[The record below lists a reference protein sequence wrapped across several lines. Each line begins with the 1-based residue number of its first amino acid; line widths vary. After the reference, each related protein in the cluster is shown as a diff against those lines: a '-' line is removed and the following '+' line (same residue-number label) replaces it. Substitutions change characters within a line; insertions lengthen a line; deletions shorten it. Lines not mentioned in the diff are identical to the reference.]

1 MDALKSIFSWLGKFL
16 EKTRVVLLNV
26 ATAFILIVITVAI
39 MGGIF
44 GGDAEIDK
52 EGKVVFLDP
61 ALVITDEEAFADSL
75 FANTDIN
82 QMTFRDF
89 EDLVNEL
96 ANDEEI
102 AAIIIDFSSTGFAGV
117 TTLLNVAGL
126 MEKLQASD
134 IELIAYSDYF
144 DTSTYLL
151 ASYADEIWG
160 HSSGSFG
167 LRGPGGY
174 RTYIN
179 ELLTK
184 NLKFTIHDFS
194 EGTFKSAAENITR
207 SNMSDFSR
215 KQSEEL
221 LDPLWNALK
230 TLIAEQ
236 REMSIEDVQDFA
248 DNHPTGFLGE
258 ANYINLNAASEIGFI
273 DGVKSY
279 PEFRAHMIE
288 KFGLDEDSDRETYPN
303 ISYQEYMDTYE
314 IVEDSADD
322 KVAVVTVEGTITRGE
337 IQPGVAGADGLARL
351 LRSAHEDEDVKA
363 LVVRVNSGGGGV
375 MASEIIRDEIQRAQS
390 KGINVVVSMGDVAA
404 SGGVWISTPAEYIF
418 AQPTTITGSIGVAIA
433 VPTFENTM
441 DEIGIDFDGV
451 VTTKNAGWDL
461 NQAMPPEIKAAIQ
474 DDTVKVYNRFV
485 SLVAESRNESEEYIR
500 TIAEGRVWIGTKAL
514 ELNLIDE
521 IGDFDDAVAKAA
533 ELAGLEEYEV
543 DFFKETLDP
552 EIQVLLELTEGFDI
566 NLIDQQT
573 LNSFKSMTEILNE
586 VIQVSK
592 PTTLIACQTC
602 EVALQ

>member
-1 MDALKSIFSWLGKFL
+1 M
-16 EKTRVVLLNV
+16 LLNV

-61 ALVITDEEAFADSL
+61 AVVITDEEAFADSF

-96 ANDEEI
+96 ADDEEI
-102 AAIIIDFSSTGFAGV
+102 AAIVIDFSSTRFAGV

-134 IELIAYSDYF
+134 IDLIAYSDYF

-167 LRGPGGY
+167 LRGLGGY

-194 EGTFKSAAENITR
+194 EGTFKSAAETFTR
-207 SNMSDFSR
+207 SSMSDFSR

-221 LDPLWNALK
+221 LNPLWNALK

-236 REMSIEDVQDFA
+236 REMNIEDVQDFA
-248 DNHPTGFLGE
+248 DKHPTGFLGE
-258 ANYINLNAASEIGFI
+258 ANYINLNAGTEIGFI

-288 KFGLDEDSDRETYPN
+288 KFGLDEDSNRETYPN

-314 IVEDSADD
+314 IEENSADD

-351 LRSAHEDEDVKA
+351 LRSAHEDQDVKA

-404 SGGVWISTPAEYIF
+404 SGGVWISTPAEYIL
-418 AQPTTITGSIGVAIA
+418 
-433 VPTFENTM
+433 
-441 DEIGIDFDGV
+441 
-451 VTTKNAGWDL
+451 L
-461 NQAMPPEIKAAIQ
+461 NQ
-474 DDTVKVYNRFV
+474 
-485 SLVAESRNESEEYIR
+485 L
-500 TIAEGRVWIGTKAL
+500 L
-514 ELNLIDE
+514 L
-521 IGDFDDAVAKAA
+521 
-533 ELAGLEEYEV
+533 
-543 DFFKETLDP
+543 LD
-552 EIQVLLELTEGFDI
+552 Q
-566 NLIDQQT
+566 
-573 LNSFKSMTEILNE
+573 
-586 VIQVSK
+586 
-592 PTTLIACQTC
+592 
-602 EVALQ
+602 

>member
-61 ALVITDEEAFADSL
+61 AVVITDEEAFADSL

-102 AAIIIDFSSTGFAGV
+102 AAIVIDFSSTGFAGV

-167 LRGPGGY
+167 LRGLGGY

-194 EGTFKSAAENITR
+194 EGTFKSAAETFTR

-221 LDPLWNALK
+221 LNPLWNALK
-230 TLIAEQ
+230 ALIAEQ
-236 REMSIEDVQDFA
+236 REMNIEDVQDFA

-258 ANYINLNAASEIGFI
+258 ANYINLNAATEIGFI

-288 KFGLDEDSDRETYPN
+288 KFGLDENSERETYPN

-314 IVEDSADD
+314 IEKDSADN

-375 MASEIIRDEIQRAQS
+375 MASEIIRDEIQRAKS

-404 SGGVWISTPAEYIF
+404 SGGVWIATPAEYIF
-418 AQPTTITGSIGVAIA
+418 AEPTTITGSIGVAIA
-433 VPTFENTM
+433 FPTFENTM

-461 NQAMPPEIKAAIQ
+461 NQAMTAEIKAAIQ
-474 DDTVKVYNRFV
+474 DDTAKVYNRFV
-485 SLVAESRNESEEYIR
+485 SLVAESREESEDYIR

-514 ELNLIDE
+514 EINLVDE
-521 IGDFDDAVAKAA
+521 IGNFDDAVAKAA

-543 DFFKETLDP
+543 DYFKETLDP
-552 EIQVLLELTEGFDI
+552 EIEVLLELTESFDI
-566 NLIDQQT
+566 KLIDQQT

-586 VIQVSK
+586 VLQVSK

-602 EVALQ
+602 EVTLQ

>member
-16 EKTRVVLLNV
+16 EKTRIVLLNV

-44 GGDAEIDK
+44 GGDAEIEK
-52 EGKVVFLDP
+52 RGKVVFLDP
-61 ALVITDEEAFADSL
+61 AVVITDEEAFADSL

-96 ANDEEI
+96 ADDEEI
-102 AAIIIDFSSTGFAGV
+102 AAIVIDFSSTGFAGV

-167 LRGPGGY
+167 LRGFGGY

-194 EGTFKSAAENITR
+194 EGTFKSAAETITR
-207 SNMSDFSR
+207 SNMSEFSR

-221 LDPLWNALK
+221 LNPLWNALK

-236 REMSIEDVQDFA
+236 REMNIEDVQDFA

-258 ANYINLNAASEIGFI
+258 ANYINLNAATEIGFI

-288 KFGLDEDSDRETYPN
+288 KFGLDENSERETYPN
-303 ISYQEYMDTYE
+303 ISYREYMDTYE
-314 IVEDSADD
+314 IDKDSADD

-351 LRSAHEDEDVKA
+351 IRSAHEDEDVKA

-404 SGGVWISTPAEYIF
+404 SGGVWISTPAEFIF

-552 EIQVLLELTEGFDI
+552 EIQVLLELTEGFGI
-566 NLIDQQT
+566 KLIDQQT

-602 EVALQ
+602 EVALR

>member
-61 ALVITDEEAFADSL
+61 AVVITDEEAFADSL

-96 ANDEEI
+96 ADDEEI
-102 AAIIIDFSSTGFAGV
+102 AAIVIDFSSTGFAGV

-167 LRGPGGY
+167 LRGFGGY

-194 EGTFKSAAENITR
+194 EGTFKSAAETITR

-221 LDPLWNALK
+221 LNPLWNALK

-236 REMSIEDVQDFA
+236 REINIEDIQDFA

-258 ANYINLNAASEIGFI
+258 ANYINLNAATEIGFI

-288 KFGLDEDSDRETYPN
+288 KFGLDEDSNRETYPN

-314 IVEDSADD
+314 IEKNSADD

-418 AQPTTITGSIGVAIA
+418 AEPTTITGSIGVAIA
-433 VPTFENTM
+433 MPTFENTM

-461 NQAMPPEIKAAIQ
+461 NQAMPAEIKAAIQ

-485 SLVAESRNESEEYIR
+485 SLVAESREESEDYIR

-521 IGDFDDAVAKAA
+521 IGNFDDAVAKAA

-552 EIQVLLELTEGFDI
+552 EIQVLLELTESFDI
-566 NLIDQQT
+566 KLIDQQT
-573 LNSFKSMTEILNE
+573 LNSFKGMTEILNE
-586 VIQVSK
+586 VLQISK

-602 EVALQ
+602 EIALH

>member
-61 ALVITDEEAFADSL
+61 AVVITDEEAFADSL

-102 AAIIIDFSSTGFAGV
+102 AAIVIDFSSTGFAGV

-194 EGTFKSAAENITR
+194 EGTFKSAAETITR

-221 LDPLWNALK
+221 LNPLWNALK

-258 ANYINLNAASEIGFI
+258 ANYINLNAATEIGFI

-314 IVEDSADD
+314 IDEDSADD

-521 IGDFDDAVAKAA
+521 IGNFDDAVAKAA

-552 EIQVLLELTEGFDI
+552 EIQVLLELTERF
-566 NLIDQQT
+566 
-573 LNSFKSMTEILNE
+573 
-586 VIQVSK
+586 
-592 PTTLIACQTC
+592 
-602 EVALQ
+602 